1 MSIKSNSGLGHLSKI
16 KSEDS
21 LIRSDSGVTT
31 GGVSGGDGISRELYV
46 DDEGLMLS

>member
-21 LIRSDSGVTT
+21 LIRSDSGDT
-31 GGVSGGDGISRELYV
+31 GGVSGGDGMSRELDV